1 MNLAVRSRRDS
12 QIGRLK
18 FRESRRCGDAGCDQ
32 VIRPSLGQE
41 LGSVRSPRRL
51 PSSLESSGLSRS
63 PGFRPSRLT
72 GRSNSRTGNS
82 RTHQTSD
89 QERLPAEFKHITKRR
104 RRN

>member
-12 QIGRLK
+12 KIGRLK

-41 LGSVRSPRRL
+41 LGSVRSRRRL

-63 PGFRPSRLT
+63 PGFRPSRPT
-72 GRSNSRTGNS
+72 GRSNGKQSNA
-82 RTHQTSD
+82 SD
-89 QERLPAEFKHITKRR
+89 LRSGKTTR
-104 RRN
+104 